1 MVTTDTIARAPLLGM
16 TQFNGAYGCGFCLTE
31 GKRIAKGRGGVRI
44 YPEPFGSNA
53 VPPPLRSIEQHV
65 KDVKEAVKMK
75 KPVRGVVGPTA
86 LSALQDFDYIRAQVP
101 EYLHSVCEG
110 VFKLMLNLWTLPKFR
125 KKDWFIGDKSPIIDK
140 RLNEIQPSYEITRTH
155 TSPVSVT
162 KLSTWKAS
170 MFRSFFLYYFPILEG
185 LLPTLYFQHLSK
197 LVYGIN
203 LLLRERVSVTDV
215 KKVDA
220 LFRDWVKDFEL
231 LYGEED
237 LRMNIHFM
245 THLPQAVLDW
255 GALWATSTFIPEWF
269 NGELAK
275 LCSGSQGAV
284 DQMAD
289 NYLLQMEIRRE
300 VEELIS
306 ENSLPSHIV
315 SQFRDYLHLPIPDD
329 DNIDDRSRLVC
340 GKKVKLLGAPINCP
354 IDLSLLQENAIISRI
369 IKEASASCF
378 DPSEISLS
386 AFNLYPRF
394 QLVSSKSI
402 FTTTSYTLSPKRAN
416 YCALLDDGIFLFI
429 DYIIHFE
436 SPLVIDSPQSFIIG
450 RQLGTESQEAYNPE
464 PVEGLTFDSL
474 PGQTTKLMGI
484 SDCLLAYRID
494 SIVSK
499 CVIAMK
505 SDLVQQFVVSS
516 LVNNFETD

>member
-16 TQFNGAYGCGFCLTE
+16 TQFNGAFGCGFCLTE

-44 YPEPFGSNA
+44 YPEPFGRDA
-53 VPPPLRSIEQHV
+53 VPPPLRSIEQHM
-65 KDVKEAVKMK
+65 KDVVEAVKTK

-86 LSALQDFDYIRAQVP
+86 LSSLQGFDYIRAQVP

-125 KKDWFIGDKSPIIDK
+125 KKDWFIGDKSLIIDK

-155 TSPVSVT
+155 TAPVSVM

-185 LLPTLYFQHLSK
+185 LLPTLYFQHLSQ

-203 LLLRERVSVTDV
+203 VLLRERVSVTDV
-215 KKVDA
+215 KNVET
-220 LFRDWVKDFEL
+220 LFRSFVKDFEL

-237 LRMNIHFM
+237 LRINVHFM

-255 GALWATSTFIPEWF
+255 DALWATSTFIPESF
-269 NGELAK
+269 NGELGK
-275 LCSGSQGAV
+275 LCNGSQGAV
-284 DQMAD
+284 DQMAE
-289 NYLLQMEIRRE
+289 NYLLRMEIRRE

-315 SQFRDYLHLPIPDD
+315 SQFRDYLNLPIPDD
-329 DNIDDRSRLVC
+329 DNIDVRSRLVC
-340 GKKVKLLGAPINCP
+340 GKKVKLLGAPKSCP
-354 IDLSLLQENAIISRI
+354 NLSLLQESAIKSRI
-369 IKEASASCF
+369 IKDASLSCL
-378 DPSEISLS
+378 DLSEISLS
-386 AFNLYPRF
+386 PFHFYPRF
-394 QLVSSKSI
+394 QILSSKSI

-416 YCALLDDGIFLFI
+416 YCALINDGIFLFI

-436 SPLVIDSPQSFIIG
+436 SPAITHSSQSFIVG
-450 RQLGTESQEAYNPE
+450 RQLGTESQEAFNPE
-464 PVEGLTFDSL
+464 PIDGVTFDSL

-484 SDCLLAYRID
+484 AESLLAYPIE
-494 SIVSK
+494 SVVSK

-505 SDLVQQFVVSS
+505 SELVQKFVVSC
-516 LVNNFETD
+516 LVNNLETD